1 MDLIDTR
8 GLVKPQPHPVRYIL
22 RVLGIVVGVYV
33 GILALAWL
41 ANALGIRRRDRWRCQ
56 GAGVGHESS
65 PVRKLASFDA
75 DENGRV
81 GRTRWSSAGAQP

>member
-1 MDLIDTR
+1 MELIDTC

-41 ANALGIRRRDRWRCQ
+41 ANAIGIKPTFWM
-56 GAGVGHESS
+56 
-65 PVRKLASFDA
+65 
-75 DENGRV
+75 
-81 GRTRWSSAGAQP
+81 